1 MTLASFPVVLGIA
14 AFAVQ
19 ATPAQISGERHSLTS
34 DDLQVLAAVL
44 PTALKGHRT
53 VVVDST
59 QLLEL
64 RILADLE
71 GLSGLL
77 PDTKEDLLLQNRLRV
92 RLMARRARLYG
103 LDVVTQRTA
112 DTLVGSGKL
121 NTWVSVSRVGFSHDH
136 QQAVVHAVM
145 ACGFECGGAE
155 FFLLERREGKC
166 RVRASFPTLRSSD
179 LRCLTSA

>member
-71 GLSGLL
+71 GLSGL

-155 FFLLERREGKC
+155 FFLLERREGKW
-166 RVRASFPTLRSSD
+166 RVRASWRTIVI
-179 LRCLTSA
+179 